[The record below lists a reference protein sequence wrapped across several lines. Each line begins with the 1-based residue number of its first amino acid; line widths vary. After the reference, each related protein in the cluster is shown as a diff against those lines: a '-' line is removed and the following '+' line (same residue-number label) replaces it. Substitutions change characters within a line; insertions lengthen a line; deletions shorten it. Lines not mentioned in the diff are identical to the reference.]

1 MNFARSIT
9 SPRIEHSSMSDIVSS
24 FEIRISSLASM
35 SNRQQEIYSLLEEV
49 LKRGGTDLHLCY
61 GRSPTLRV
69 DGSLASMDD
78 KPALSIE
85 DVKELSLALLTPDQQ
100 DKFWAQKDID
110 FAFNFQEK
118 ARFRSNIY
126 QQMGKVAAA
135 FRFIPSQIRTL
146 EDLSLPSMLH
156 QFTQATQGFFLVV
169 GPSGHGKSTALAA
182 MVDEVNHTR
191 FDHIITIEDP
201 VEYLFKQDK
210 CIIDQREVGIDVLDF
225 HRGLRSMFREDA
237 DVVMIGEM
245 RDPETIST
253 AITAAETGHLIFST
267 LHTNTASQTI
277 DRIIDVFPPYQQP
290 QIRSQLAST
299 LLGILSRRLIPCLK
313 GGLINAV
320 ELLIANPAVRN
331 LVREGKIHQ
340 IDMIIDTSLEEGMIS
355 LNRSLADL
363 VTRGLI
369 SYENA
374 ELYSVSPAE
383 LRLLLG
389 K

>member
-1 MNFARSIT
+1 VNM
-9 SPRIEHSSMSDIVSS
+9 E
-24 FEIRISSLASM
+24 
-35 SNRQQEIYSLLEEV
+35 RQQEMHSLLEEV
-49 LKRGGTDLHLCY
+49 LKRDATDLHLCH
-61 GRSPTLRV
+61 GRPPILRISGV
-69 DGSLASMDD
+69 LTPIEDRPPLSAEDIKEL
-78 KPALSIE
+78 ALS
-85 DVKELSLALLTPDQQ
+85 LLTPEQQ
-100 DKFWAQKDID
+100 DRFWAQKDID
-110 FAFNFQEK
+110 FAFNLGDK
-118 ARFRSNIY
+118 ARFRANIY
-126 QQMGKVAAA
+126 QQMGRVAAA
-135 FRFIPSQIRTL
+135 FRFIPSKIRTL
-146 EDLSLPSMLH
+146 EELALPPVLH

-182 MVDEVNHTR
+182 MIDEINHTR

-201 VEYLFKQDK
+201 VEYLFEQDK

-225 HRGLRSMFREDA
+225 HRGLRAMFREDA

-320 ELLIANPAVRN
+320 EILIANPAVRN
-331 LVREGKIHQ
+331 LIREGKIHQ

-363 VTRGLI
+363 VNRSLI

-374 ELYSVSPAE
+374 ELYSTSPAE